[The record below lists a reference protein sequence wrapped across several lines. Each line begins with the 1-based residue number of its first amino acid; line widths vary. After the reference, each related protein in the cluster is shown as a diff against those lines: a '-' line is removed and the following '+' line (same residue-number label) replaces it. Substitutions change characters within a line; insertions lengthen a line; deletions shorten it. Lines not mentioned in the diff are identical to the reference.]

1 MELLLFFQFVLTGAI
16 RAGTA
21 VLYATLGE
29 TVTEKAGVINLGAEG
44 CMIMGACF
52 GFKVAADTGN
62 LWLAVP
68 AAALAG
74 GLLSLIHAYLVIN
87 RGANQLASGLAL
99 GFFGLGLT
107 AMIGRPYVSRN
118 IDGLETL
125 SLPLLGDIPF
135 LGPILFQHD
144 PLTYG
149 AYLLG
154 PLIWLF
160 LYKTRWGL
168 TLRAVGEDT
177 AVTFSTG
184 RNPTLIQYGAVF
196 FGGSMAGLGGA
207 QLALAVT
214 RTWVEGMTSGY
225 GFIAVAL
232 VIFGM
237 WHPLR
242 AIGGAFLF
250 GGAVALQFQLQS
262 RGVQISPYLLLMLPY
277 LLTLGILLV
286 AGRSNRSAAPTGL
299 AAVFQR
305 TE

>member
-1 MELLLFFQFVLTGAI
+1 MAILMFLQFVLTGAV
-16 RAGTA
+16 RSGTC

-29 TVTEKAGVINLGAEG
+29 TVSERAGVTNLGTEG

-52 GFKVAADTGN
+52 GFKVAADTGS

-107 AMIGRPYVSRN
+107 ALVGRPYVSQN
-118 IDGLETL
+118 ITGLNAVPI
-125 SLPLLGDIPF
+125 PLLSDIPL

-144 PLTYG
+144 LLTYLG
-149 AYLLG
+149 YLLG

-160 LYKTRWGL
+160 LYRTRWGL
-168 TLRAVGEDT
+168 SLRAVGENP
-177 AVTFSTG
+177 AVAFSTG
-184 RNPTLIQYGAVF
+184 RNPALIQYGAVF
-196 FGGSMAGLGGA
+196 FGGMMSGLGGA
-207 QLALAVT
+207 QLSLALT
-214 RTWVEGMTSGY
+214 QTWVEGMTSGY

-232 VIFGM
+232 VIFAM
-237 WHPLR
+237 WQPLR
-242 AIGGAFLF
+242 AILGAFMF

-262 RGVQISPYLLLMLPY
+262 MGVQIPPYFLLMLPY
-277 LLTLGILLV
+277 LLTLAIMLIW
-286 AGRSNRSAAPTGL
+286 GRKNRYAAPAGL
-299 AAVFQR
+299 ATVFQR
-305 TE
+305 AG

>member
-1 MELLLFFQFVLTGAI
+1 MAILMFLQFVLTGAV
-16 RAGTA
+16 RSGTC

-29 TVTEKAGVINLGAEG
+29 TVSERAGVTNLGTEG

-52 GFKVAADTGN
+52 GFKVAADTGS

-107 AMIGRPYVSRN
+107 ALVGRPSVSQN
-118 IDGLETL
+118 ITGLNAVPI
-125 SLPLLGDIPF
+125 PLLSDIP
-135 LGPILFQHD
+135 LIGPILFQHD
-144 PLTYG
+144 LLTYLG
-149 AYLLG
+149 YLMG

-160 LYKTRWGL
+160 LYRTRWGL
-168 TLRAVGEDT
+168 SLRAVGENP
-177 AVTFSTG
+177 AVAFSTG
-184 RNPTLIQYGAVF
+184 RNPALIQYGAVF
-196 FGGSMAGLGGA
+196 FGGMMSGLGGA
-207 QLALAVT
+207 QLSLALT
-214 RTWVEGMTSGY
+214 QTWVEGMTSGY

-232 VIFGM
+232 VIFAM
-237 WHPLR
+237 WQPLR
-242 AIGGAFLF
+242 AILGAFMF

-262 RGVQISPYLLLMLPY
+262 MGVQIPPYFLLMLPY
-277 LLTLGILLV
+277 LLTLAIMLIWGQK
-286 AGRSNRSAAPTGL
+286 NRYAAPAGL

-305 TE
+305 TS